1 LKLNLCLFSNVAI
14 DLPLESQRRLCHWYT
29 ISQFIKLII
38 LGNVHDIY
46 NSRLATMLLIF
57 LFVLVRL
64 KDLKTQSRLLQLS
77 KIKVYLQLEL
87 QGFAGVVSFEL
98 NGFRVV

>member
-1 LKLNLCLFSNVAI
+1 
-14 DLPLESQRRLCHWYT
+14 
-29 ISQFIKLII
+29 
-38 LGNVHDIY
+38 
-46 NSRLATMLLIF
+46 MLLIF

-64 KDLKTQSRLLQLS
+64 KDLKMQNRLLQIL

-87 QGFAGVVSFEL
+87 QGFVGGVSFEL